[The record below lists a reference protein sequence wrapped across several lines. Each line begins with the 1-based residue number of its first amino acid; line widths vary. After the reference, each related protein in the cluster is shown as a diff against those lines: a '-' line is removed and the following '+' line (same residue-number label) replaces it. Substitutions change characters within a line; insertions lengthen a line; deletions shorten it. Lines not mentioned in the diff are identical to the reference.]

1 MEAISIR
8 IGLILLYMLSNCEQQ
23 NPKYDYVV
31 VQTGERITLI
41 GKFDLYKGTVIIC
54 DQKDI
59 NKCGHKIEQKVILW
73 SSNQILIELETAPYR
88 IGKTIY
94 IQVLNRYEKV
104 LASKQTYIGYLAER
118 RFQLN

>member
-1 MEAISIR
+1 MEAIGIR
-8 IGLILLYMLSNCEQQ
+8 IGLILLYMLSNCQQQ

-31 VQTGERITLI
+31 VQTGEQITLI
-41 GKFDLYKGTVIIC
+41 GEFDLYKGSVIIC

-59 NKCGHKIEQKVILW
+59 NNCGQKIEQKVILW
-73 SSNQILIELETAPYR
+73 SLNQILIELDTSPYR

-94 IQVLNRYEKV
+94 IHALNRYDKV